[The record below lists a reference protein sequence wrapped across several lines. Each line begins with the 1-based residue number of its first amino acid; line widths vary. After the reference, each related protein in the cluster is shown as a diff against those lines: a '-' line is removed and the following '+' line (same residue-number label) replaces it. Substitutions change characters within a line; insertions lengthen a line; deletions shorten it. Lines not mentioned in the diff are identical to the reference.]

1 MTGAFLV
8 LNGRQNR
15 FRSIVIPVDGIEV
28 EELSPGP
35 FLWLGLRENFLKK
48 IILLNV
54 NLGAPSDCKKIRRR
68 RINQN
73 NDRVLKELKKSTYT
87 M

>member
-1 MTGAFLV
+1 MTGTFLV
-8 LNGRQNR
+8 LNGHWSR
-15 FRSIVIPVDGIEV
+15 FRSIAIPVDGIEV
-28 EELSPGP
+28 DKLSPSP

-54 NLGAPSDCKKIRRR
+54 NLGSPLDCKKIRRR

-73 NDRVLKELKKSTYT
+73 NDRVLRELKKSTYT